1 MTCASERD
9 WTTEEAIAHGRQ
21 WLAAGWTWM
30 PGQVILIVA
39 GDGSAVRTVVCA
51 LYDGRPV
58 HVAHYGG
65 GPLLGARGVCAP
77 DMRDPGTRG
86 HALAQVRAA
95 WGDEGM
101 GTESD
106 GMTWAIT
113 DGNLDHVAEGDTESE
128 TLLAALRAAL

>member
-1 MTCASERD
+1 MTGASERD
-9 WTTEEAIAHGRQ
+9 WTTAEAIAHGRE
-21 WLAAGWTWM
+21 WLAVGWTWKR
-30 PGQVILIVA
+30 GQVAVTPDGQLPVIVRV
-39 GDGSAVRTVVCA
+39 SV
-51 LYDGRPV
+51 
-58 HVAHYGG
+58 
-65 GPLLGARGVCAP
+65 RGVPLACGLETAGGVP

-86 HALAQVRAA
+86 HALAQVREA